1 MNVSEGRESL
11 EALTRAAGRSLLDLH
26 VDGDHHRSVLTL
38 AGPGIYDAEAAARQ
52 VTMAAAAQL
61 DLTDHDGA
69 HPRLGAIDV
78 VPFVALAPTDRGDAI
93 AAAHRYGAWIVQHLG
108 VPVFFYDMASPTAVS
123 LPEVRRNAFGS
134 QAPDLGPAHRHPR
147 LGAVSVGAREVLV
160 AVNCELDAGDIALAR
175 RIAQSIRERDGGLA
189 GVRALGMMLESR
201 SRAQVSMNLID
212 LQKTG
217 LERACEEVRAHARA
231 AGTDVVAVELV
242 GLIPEAELRRCS
254 SSFLTWSGLHS
265 DQAIEARLASVA
277 AGGSVSAT
285 EGDSTASL
293 PHA

>member
-26 VDGDHHRSVLTL
+26 VDSDHHRSVLTL

-61 DLTDHDGA
+61 DLSDHDGA

-78 VPFVALAPTDRGDAI
+78 VPFVALAPTDRRDAI
-93 AAAHRYGAWIVQHLG
+93 AAAQRYGAWIVQQLG
-108 VPVFFYDMASPTAVS
+108 VPVFFYDMASPTDVS

-134 QAPDLGPAHRHPR
+134 LTPDLGPAHRHPR
-147 LGAVSVGAREVLV
+147 LGAVSVGARELLV
-160 AVNCELDAGDIALAR
+160 AVNCELDTGDVALAR

-217 LERACEEVRAHARA
+217 LERACEEVRTHARA
-231 AGTDVVAVELV
+231 ARTDVVAVELV

-265 DQAIEARLASVA
+265 DLAIEARLASVA